1 MMMEALKAYSKA
13 LGEVL
18 RTFDPNKMRQFI
30 DENRDLYQKG
40 MADAMLSQDDTFIRG
55 MMAKMVMNRTDMSL
69 NDRNKAKAILNE
81 MGWDES
87 IL

>member
-1 MMMEALKAYSKA
+1 MMYEALKAYTKA

-18 RTFDPNKMRQFI
+18 RTFDPSEMRQFI

-81 MGWDES
+81 MGWSES

>member
-18 RTFDPNKMRQFI
+18 RTFDPSAMRKFAN
-30 DENRDLYQKG
+30 ENRGIYAKG
-40 MADAMLSQDDTFIRG
+40 VADAIISMDDTFIRG
-55 MMAKMVMNRTDMSL
+55 MMAKLIMNRDDMSL

-81 MGWDES
+81 LGWDES